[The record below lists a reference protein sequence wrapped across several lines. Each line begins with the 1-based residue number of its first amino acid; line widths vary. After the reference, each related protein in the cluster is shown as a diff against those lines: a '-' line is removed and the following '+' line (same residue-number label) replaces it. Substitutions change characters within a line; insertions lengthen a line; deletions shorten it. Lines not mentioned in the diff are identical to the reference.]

1 MDQKQL
7 KPVTFKNTLYEI
19 LLLEINYFDHLNS
32 LSSSSPSPS
41 PSSKDNDERKLLKKM
56 KTIVLNFF
64 YIKSFESTQA
74 DIDAN
79 FVRIMIDT
87 LSNLFAYYVKIFEKE
102 VTLENTELNKSLLEI
117 VEFILPE
124 TITFLN
130 IKAYSSIKF
139 CNKFI
144 ESNGLKILFD
154 FISNPILLQNY
165 AAYASSVE
173 NPKFISIDNV
183 LRRSMGSLVC
193 LARAYSNYKNS
204 WKNANAVTIFL
215 NYLKTTKHILDN
227 RIYACMASAF
237 VADDDDI
244 ERLPTLREVIPD
256 LARLAGLAAK
266 SIKENKNLVR
276 NQFELDDSDN
286 EVAEICCVR
295 DGDHGDT
302 QWSLV
307 NLLKALYH
315 LGVHDRLKQEI
326 YYKNHM
332 RKHLKSIVYAGNDIE
347 KVYALNL
354 VWQLCFDAKIA
365 KDVREDRSFFEF
377 LEGLSNQK
385 RKSHKKVKQ
394 CASGIIW
401 QISNK
406 LNSETSAYSQ
416 VENEKRI
423 AKSTPTIEKNI
434 EHIMISY
441 NRDSRDMCLKIQ
453 TALENQNLKVW
464 IDIDRISGS
473 SLESMALAVEN
484 SFCVLICMTEKYKQS
499 PNCRAEAEYT
509 FTLNKP
515 IIPLIMEKDYK
526 PGKKLLLIKK
536 IF

>member
-1 MDQKQL
+1 MDQNQL
-7 KPVTFKNTLYEI
+7 KPGTFKKTLYEI
-19 LLLEINYFDHLNS
+19 LTLEINYFDHLNS
-32 LSSSSPSPS
+32 LPSSSSPS
-41 PSSKDNDERKLLKKM
+41 SKDSDDRKLLKKL
-56 KTIVLNFF
+56 KTIVLNFL
-64 YIKSFESTQA
+64 YIKSFASTQA
-74 DIDAN
+74 DIDVN
-79 FVRIMIDT
+79 FVRIVIDI
-87 LSNLFAYYVKIFEKE
+87 LSNLYAYYVKIFEKE

-117 VEFILPE
+117 VEFIVPE
-124 TITFLN
+124 TITCLN
-130 IKAYSSIKF
+130 SKAFSSIKF

-144 ESNGLKILFD
+144 ENNGLKILFD
-154 FISNPILLQNY
+154 FISCPVLVQNY
-165 AAYASSVE
+165 VAYASCVE

-193 LARAYSNYKNS
+193 LARAYSNYKNN
-204 WKNANAVTIFL
+204 WKNTNAVTIFL

-256 LARLAGLAAK
+256 LARLVGLGAK
-266 SIKENKNLVR
+266 SIKENKNLFR

-295 DGDHGDT
+295 DGDDGDT

-315 LGVHDRLKQEI
+315 LGVHDKLKQEI

-354 VWQLCFDAKIA
+354 VWQLCFDAKIS
-365 KDVREDRSFFEF
+365 KDIRDDRIFFEF
-377 LEGLSNQK
+377 LESLSNQK
-385 RKSHKKVKQ
+385 RNSHKKVKQ
-394 CASGIIW
+394 CASGIVW
-401 QISNK
+401 QINNK
-406 LNSETSAYSQ
+406 LDSETSAYSQ
-416 VENEKRI
+416 VENEKKI

-453 TALENQNLKVW
+453 NALENQNLKVW

-515 IIPLIMEKDYK
+515 IIPLILQKDYK
-526 PGKKLLLIKK
+526 PGKKFL
-536 IF
+536 